1 MIVEYT
7 RYKIDSTQRPHSQ
20 VFAPHELK
28 RQGGLL
34 TDPLRDYLAFSN
46 SSDDQN
52 GREASGKQLSL

>member
-7 RYKIDSTQRPHSQ
+7 RYKIDSTRETAFP
-20 VFAPHELK
+20 ELK
-28 RQGGLL
+28 RQDGLL
-34 TDPLRDYLAFSN
+34 TDPLRDDLAFSN